1 MYGIVNKALEAL
13 VREHYGEGGWQD
25 VKMSGGIDIDYFLS
39 NERYPDEITYRLI
52 SAISNRSGKTSD
64 EVLATFGEWWVLRTV
79 KENYGGLMAAG
90 GSTLKE
96 FLINLPVFHNR
107 VMLIYP
113 KLSPPEFKVSDLSD
127 DSIHVHYLSARQG
140 LEFFVVGLLQGLAK
154 MYKTEAVVSI
164 VKSKTTGHSHAV
176 FKVRW

>member
-13 VREHYGEGGWQD
+13 VREHYGEEGWRD
-25 VKMSGGIDIDYFLS
+25 VKKSSGIDIDYFLS
-39 NERYPDEITYRLI
+39 NEPYPDEITYRLI
-52 SAISNRSGKTSD
+52 ASISNHSGKTSD
-64 EVLATFGEWWVLRTV
+64 EILTIFGEWWVLRTA

-113 KLSPPEFKVSDLSD
+113 RLSPPEFKVSDLCD
-127 DSIHVHYLSARQG
+127 DSIHVHYLSARPG

-154 MYKTEAVVSI
+154 MYKTEAVVNI
-164 VKSKTTGHSHAV
+164 VESKATGHSHSV
-176 FKVRW
+176 FKIRW